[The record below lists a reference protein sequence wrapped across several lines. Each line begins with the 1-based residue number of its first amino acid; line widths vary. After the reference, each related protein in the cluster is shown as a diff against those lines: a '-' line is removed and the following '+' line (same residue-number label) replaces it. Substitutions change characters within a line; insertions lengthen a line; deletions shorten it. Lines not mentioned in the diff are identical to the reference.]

1 MSDSLV
7 RVSRRVEWGAHR
19 PTPGA
24 RKCRSTPKR
33 RALPSTIVMMTS
45 PRAFQQPRLG
55 PPSQSASVNV
65 SSRLADR
72 HKPFHIRPRHIAG
85 PHPLPSRQFQ
95 ALFDSLF
102 KVLFIFPSRY
112 LFAIGLSPVFSLGRN
127 LPPDWGCI
135 PKQPDSLTAPRGATG
150 SGPDG
155 ALTLPGAP
163 FQGTWARSVA
173 EDASPDYNSNGTAA
187 RFSSWAAPGSLA
199 VTRGIL
205 VSFFSSAY

>member
-7 RVSRRVEWGAHR
+7 RVTRRAEWGARR

-24 RKCRSTPKR
+24 RRCRSTPR
-33 RALPSTIVMMTS
+33 GARC
-45 PRAFQQPRLG
+45 QPRSRRRHILG
-55 PPSQSASVNV
+55 RNSRPGLGRRRNPRRSAPRV
-65 SSRLADR
+65 DR
-72 HKPFHIRPRHIAG
+72 RTGVKPFHIRPGRIAG

-112 LFAIGLSPVFSLGRN
+112 LFAIGLSPVFSLGQN
-127 LPPDWGCI
+127 LLPDWGCI
-135 PKQPDSLTAPRGATG
+135 PKQPDSPTAPRGATG
-150 SGPDG
+150 SGHDG
-155 ALTLPGAP
+155 ALTLSGAP

-173 EDASPDYNSNGTAA
+173 EDASPDYNSDAEGA
-187 RFSSWAAPGSLA
+187 RFSWWALPGSLA